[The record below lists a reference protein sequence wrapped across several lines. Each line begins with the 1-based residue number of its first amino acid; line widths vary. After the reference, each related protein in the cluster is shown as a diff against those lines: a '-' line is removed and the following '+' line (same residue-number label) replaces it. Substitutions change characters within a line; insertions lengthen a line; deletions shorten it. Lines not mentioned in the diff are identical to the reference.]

1 MEGNNLIR
9 IKVKQM
15 QNSFSF
21 FLQVHV
27 KFCRTS
33 RNYVLRLLNRWTY
46 YKLESVKRSDW
57 ISLHQEGEGC
67 K

>member
-15 QNSFSF
+15 QNSFSS

-27 KFCRTS
+27 KLWRTS

-46 YKLESVKRSDW
+46 YNLESVKLFDW